1 MCLLK
6 FMPVRQAAA
15 GFLGPDGRAW
25 AKQRVREDEKNH
37 FAACVLH
44 KFHIRRPVTQ
54 RLALSPARP
63 PPQPENHPP
72 ARCLP
77 PDLIGFRNK
86 NDRFPVT
93 APHVPPLG
101 T

>member
-1 MCLLK
+1 MSIK
-6 FMPVRQAAA
+6 VYA
-15 GFLGPDGRAW
+15 GSTGSGGVFGAGRPCVGEAEG
-25 AKQRVREDEKNH
+25 ARRRKNH